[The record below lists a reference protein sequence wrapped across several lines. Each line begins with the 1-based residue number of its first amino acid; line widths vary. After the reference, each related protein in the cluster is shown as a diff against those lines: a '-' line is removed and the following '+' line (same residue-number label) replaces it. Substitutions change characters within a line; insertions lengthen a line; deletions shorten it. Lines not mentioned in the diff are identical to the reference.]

1 MILYTVWRIA
11 TDDIGQEAE
20 REAADWLSKD
30 SGGYV
35 VEYSDRFEVCRAG

>member
-1 MILYTVWRIA
+1 MSIYTVWRIA

-20 REAADWLSKD
+20 REAADRLSKD

-35 VEYSDRFEVCRAG
+35 IEYSDRFEVCCAG